1 MSKEKDRV
9 DEILKRYSLQ
19 RSTARRYVEAVTM
32 GNGKEA
38 AQQIGVSRR
47 TVTNY
52 KQGFK
57 AMSRPERAIVLSQ
70 LTKELYDEAAEEAM
84 LNKGQD

>member
-1 MSKEKDRV
+1 VSKERDRV

-19 RSTARRYVEAVTM
+19 RDTARKYVEAITM

-47 TVTNY
+47 TVSNY
-52 KQGFK
+52 QAGFN
-57 AMSRPERAIVLSQ
+57 AMTKPERVLVLSK
-70 LTKELYDEAAEEAM
+70 LMKERYDEIAEEIM
-84 LNKGQD
+84 LEKGPD

>member
-1 MSKEKDRV
+1 V

-19 RSTARRYVEAVTM
+19 RDTARRYVEAVTM

-38 AQQIGVSRR
+38 AEQIGVSRR

-52 KQGFK
+52 KHGFK
-57 AMSRPERAIVLSQ
+57 AMSRGERAIVLS
-70 LTKELYDEAAEEAM
+70 ELMQERYDEVAEEAM
-84 LNKGQD
+84 LNEEQD